1 MDVEEAIR
9 KRRSIRKFRDK
20 ELPEGTAER
29 LIELANMAPSAGNL
43 QARDFIVVRDR
54 KIREAL
60 AVAAL
65 DQEFVAQAP
74 LSIVVCANMERI
86 EHYGNRGRTLYTLQ
100 DVAAAVQNIL
110 LVAVSEGLGAVWV
123 GAFDEGRARKILGT
137 PEHIRPVAIIPIGY
151 PDQNPR
157 ERPKLPMKEL
167 VHYEKW

>member
-9 KRRSIRKFRDK
+9 RRRSIRRFRKD
-20 ELPEGTAER
+20 ELPDGIAEK

-54 KIREAL
+54 KTREAL
-60 AVAAL
+60 AEAAL

-74 LSIVVCANMERI
+74 LNIVVCANMERI
-86 EHYGNRGRTLYTLQ
+86 EHYGSRGKTLYTLQ

-123 GAFDEGRARKILGT
+123 GAFDEERARKILGT
-137 PEHIRPVAIIPIGY
+137 PEHIRPVAIIPVGY
-151 PDQNPR
+151 PDQNPK
-157 ERPKLPMKEL
+157 ERPKLPMNEL